1 MEGRVLLSDVGAD
14 ISMVQLPLGGTQSIV
29 AVDRRSGEMGAAV
42 LSQSFSVGS
51 KTTWAEPGVGV
62 VVAQGTVEPSYGSL
76 GLALLKGGKTPPQA
90 LKSLLATDP
99 RPGVRQ
105 VMVIDS
111 RGRTAAH
118 TGKGCLPESGHLAG
132 RGFCVQASFV
142 NAKKGWKSMAVS
154 FRNGKGSLAERLV
167 SALEAGEQAS
177 RGARRGGAPRSAAVT
192 VVTSLPGNTPWEGR
206 LLDLRVENSDGPL
219 RELRKMLKV
228 HEAYER
234 AANGE
239 ELLSRGELERGRKE
253 FSKAMTLA
261 PENSELKLWLAL
273 GMMRRGEVK
282 MAESTMRSAIGRGQD
297 VRAIFRE
304 LSARGIIGSPTAA
317 QRPRETKEA

>member
-1 MEGRVLLSDVGAD
+1 MEGRVLLSNASVDV
-14 ISMVQLPLGGTQSIV
+14 SMVQLPLGGTQSIV
-29 AVDRRSGEMGAAV
+29 AVDRKTGEMGAGV
-42 LSQSFSVGS
+42 LSQSFSVGP
-51 KTTWAEPGVGV
+51 KTMWAEPGVGV

-142 NAKKGWKSMAVS
+142 NAKRGWKSMAAS
-154 FRNGKGSLAERLV
+154 FRSGKGSLTERLV

-177 RGARRGGAPRSAAVT
+177 RGARRGGASRSAAVM
-192 VVTSLPGNTPWEGR
+192 VVTTLPSNTPWEGR
-206 LLDLRVENSDGPL
+206 LLDLRVENSDAPL

-228 HEAYER
+228 NEAYGR
-234 AANGE
+234 AANGQ
-239 ELLSRGELERGRKE
+239 ELLLRGELERGKKE
-253 FSKAMTLA
+253 FSKAIALA
-261 PENSELKLWLAL
+261 PENSELRLWLAL
-273 GMMRRGEVK
+273 GLMRSGEAK
-282 MAESTMRSAIGRGQD
+282 TAESTMRSAMGRGQD
-297 VRAIFRE
+297 LGAILRE
-304 LSARGIIGSPTAA
+304 LSSRGIIGY
-317 QRPRETKEA
+317 PRGVQGTRATKED